1 MSTVDQTSRE
11 RSAVAGGAAQGRG
24 DFTLRL
30 HPEGMSAIS
39 RWLRSVA
46 TTPPVSINI
55 RHPILKGSQQQ
66 LERATKH
73 LKDHMPFILLKKQAL
88 ES

>member
-1 MSTVDQTSRE
+1 
-11 RSAVAGGAAQGRG
+11 
-24 DFTLRL
+24 
-30 HPEGMSAIS
+30 MSAIS